1 MDAKLHICLDNCDLS
16 NKQINA
22 IRDEGYLSLD
32 DFALNTYQD
41 ITDFAKR
48 VQALPVN
55 RGGVRFGQVHIIK
68 LKGFLYW
75 LKDRQRRGLPLD
87 LDNGGFGEEQL
98 TRCITEYKSE
108 VEKK

>member
-1 MDAKLHICLDNCDLS
+1 MDAKLCICLDNCDLS

-32 DFALNTYQD
+32 NFALNTYQD

-55 RGGVRFGQVHIIK
+55 QGGIWFRQVHIIK

-75 LKDRQRRGLPLD
+75 LKTGRDEDFP
-87 LDNGGFGEEQL
+87 
-98 TRCITEYKSE
+98 
-108 VEKK
+108 